1 MIEYFFLQTV
11 AGETIVSYVLMF
23 IVPLMLPALF
33 VKLVGFQGLRQLFSY
48 EPKQSI
54 IHRLDPRLKI
64 IYPVLIGILA
74 VMLNWQ
80 FVFIL
85 FGLTLIPW
93 MLLHPS
99 KDRIRVLVTM
109 AGAPAI
115 GMIWSQGMFH
125 AATHADAHYLF
136 RFPWTVSWYGT
147 HGVSTEGMLYGAEQA
162 GRMLVAVS
170 ASLIL
175 LMTTTPSEII
185 WAFFKFRMPAAAG
198 LAFTVALRFLP
209 QMIEKLTLLLKA
221 VEVRGYDLT
230 VPRWYQVHRYPS
242 YLKRIL
248 SVIPII
254 TVPLLIGS
262 LRSTSVMAMVA
273 DARAFGS
280 QPKRTMLK
288 EHKTNWIDRFAWVA
302 LVTVTAAVCI
312 LVNLHIGN
320 RTYQSGY

>member
-1 MIEYFFLQTV
+1 MQHFFLHTV
-11 AGETIVSYVLMF
+11 LGETSISYLLMF
-23 IVPLMLPALF
+23 IVPLLLPTLF

-48 EPKQSI
+48 EPKQTT

-64 IYPVLIGILA
+64 VYPVLMGILA

-80 FVFIL
+80 FVFLL
-85 FGLTLIPW
+85 FGLTLLPW
-93 MLLHPS
+93 VFLRPS
-99 KDRIRVLVTM
+99 KDRFRVLITM
-109 AGAPAI
+109 AGAPAL

-136 RFPWTVSWYGT
+136 QFPWTVSWYGT

-175 LMTTTPSEII
+175 LLTTTPSEII
-185 WAFFKFRMPAAAG
+185 WAFYKFRMPAAAG

-209 QMIEKLTLLLKA
+209 QMMEKLTLLLKA

-230 VPRWYQVHRYPS
+230 VPRWYQVHRYLA

-248 SVIPII
+248 ISIPIV

-273 DARAFGS
+273 DARAFGAV
-280 QPKRTMLK
+280 PKRTMLK
-288 EHKTNWIDRFAWVA
+288 EHQPTWTDKFAWGTLA
-302 LVTVTAAVCI
+302 TVTLAVCV
-312 LVNLHIGN
+312 LVILHIGN
-320 RTYQSGY
+320 RVYQGGY

>member
-1 MIEYFFLQTV
+1 MSHFFLHTV
-11 AGETIVSYVLMF
+11 AGETIISYLLMF
-23 IVPLMLPALF
+23 IVPLVLPALF

-85 FGLTLIPW
+85 FALTLIPW
-93 MLLHPS
+93 MLLRPS
-99 KDRIRVLVTM
+99 SDRIQVLITM
-109 AGAPAI
+109 TGAPAI

-125 AATHADAHYLF
+125 VGTHYIF
-136 RFPWTVSWYGT
+136 QFPWTVSWFGT
-147 HGVSTEGMLYGAEQA
+147 NGISTEGILYGAEQA

-175 LMTTTPSEII
+175 LLTTKPSEII
-185 WAFFKFRMPAAAG
+185 WAFYKFRMPAPAG

-221 VEVRGYDLT
+221 IEVRGYDLN
-230 VPRWYQVHRYPS
+230 VPKWYQFHLYPG
-242 YLKRIL
+242 YLKKIFIA
-248 SVIPII
+248 IPIVTI
-254 TVPLLIGS
+254 PLLIGS
-262 LRSTSVMAMVA
+262 LRSTSVMAMVV
-273 DARAFGS
+273 DARAFGAT
-280 QPKRTMLK
+280 PKRTMLK
-288 EHKTNWIDRFAWVA
+288 EHQSTFADKFVLGT
-302 LVTVTAAVCI
+302 LVTLTMTVFI
-312 LVNLHIGN
+312 LVSLHIGS
-320 RTYQSGY
+320 RTNSGGF

>member
-1 MIEYFFLQTV
+1 MQHFFLH
-11 AGETIVSYVLMF
+11 TITGRTIISYVLMF
-23 IVPLMLPALF
+23 IVPLLLPALF

-48 EPKQSI
+48 EPKRSI
-54 IHRLDPRLKI
+54 VHNLDPRLKI

-85 FGLTLIPW
+85 FALTLIPW
-93 MLLHPS
+93 ILLSPS
-99 KDRIRVLVTM
+99 KERVRVLVTM
-109 AGAPAI
+109 AGAPAL

-125 AATHADAHYLF
+125 AATHVDAHYLF
-136 RFPWTVSWYGT
+136 VFPWTVSWYGT

-175 LMTTTPSEII
+175 LMTTKPSEII
-185 WAFFKFRMPAAAG
+185 WAFYKFRMPAAAG

-221 VEVRGYDLT
+221 IEVRGYDLT
-230 VPRWYQVHRYPS
+230 VPKWYQVHRIPS
-242 YLKRIL
+242 YLKQIL
-248 SVIPII
+248 TAIPII

-273 DARAFGS
+273 DARAFGAKP
-280 QPKRTMLK
+280 QRTMLK
-288 EHKTNWIDRFAWVA
+288 EHKT
-302 LVTVTAAVCI
+302 TAADRVAIGTLVAVTTAVCL
-312 LVNLHIGN
+312 LVSLHIGN
-320 RTYQSGY
+320 RTYQGGY

>member
-1 MIEYFFLQTV
+1 MQHFFLHTIL
-11 AGETIVSYVLMF
+11 GETIVSYLLMF
-23 IVPLMLPALF
+23 IVPLLLPTLF

-48 EPKQSI
+48 ELKPSI

-64 IYPVLIGILA
+64 AYPVLIGILA
-74 VMLNWQ
+74 VLLNWE

-85 FGLTLIPW
+85 FAFTLIPW
-93 MLLHPS
+93 VLLGPS
-99 KDRIRVLVTM
+99 KKRLRVLITM
-109 AGAPAI
+109 AGTPAI

-125 AATHADAHYLF
+125 AATHVDAHYLF
-136 RFPWTVSWYGT
+136 HFPWTVSWYGT
-147 HGVSTEGMLYGAEQA
+147 KGVSTEGILYGAEQA

-185 WAFFKFRMPAAAG
+185 WAFYKFRMPAAAG

-230 VPRWYQVHRYPS
+230 VPKWYSFHLYPG
-242 YLKRIL
+242 YLKRIFV
-248 SVIPII
+248 SIPIV

-262 LRSTSVMAMVA
+262 LRQTSVMAMVA

-280 QPKRTMLK
+280 TPARTILK
-288 EHKTNWIDRFAWVA
+288 DHPSTVTDKLALISLV
-302 LVTVTAAVCI
+302 LVTTAVVV
-312 LVNLHIGN
+312 LVSLHIGN
-320 RTYQSGY
+320 RTYQAGY